1 MQQFLAGFIV
11 GVVGMVFVFLALRV
25 RCSKRNAMTKPDGNS
40 APHTDTASAAKI
52 GHDRGIEV
60 FDD

>member
-1 MQQFLAGFIV
+1 MSAFLGGFIV
-11 GVVGMVFVFLALRV
+11 GVIGMTVIYFLLRFQ
-25 RCSKRNAMTKPDGNS
+25 RSRRTAAPKSDGTV
-40 APHTDTASAAKI
+40 PHTDTASASKI

>member
-1 MQQFLAGFIV
+1 MSAFLAGFIV
-11 GVVGMVFVFLALRV
+11 GVIGMTAIYFLLRLQS
-25 RCSKRNAMTKPDGNS
+25 RPRAAAPKSEGNV
-40 APHTDTASAAKI
+40 PHTDTASASQI